1 MSRSRPRAGLRW
13 CAIALGALALGS
25 GVRCEAATPNG
36 APQVRVAQG
45 MLAGVREGR
54 TVAFLGVPYAAAP
67 VGANRWRAPQPL
79 RPWRGVRRARHFAP
93 SCLQTLSPQGFGP
106 WSSEYG
112 VHGRLSEN
120 CLYLNVWAPAHPP
133 HALPVMV
140 WIPGGAFISGSG
152 SVPIYA
158 GQHLAAHGIIVVTLN
173 YRLGVFGFLTD
184 PALAA
189 EALRRHE
196 PPGNWGLQDILAALQ
211 WVRTNIGAFG
221 GNPHEVT
228 LAGQSAG
235 AIAVQDLLTSPLA
248 HGLFERAIAESG
260 LPNSRLPD
268 SPMHMPTLAA
278 AERAGARF
286 ARAKGARTS
295 AALRALPATAL
306 STRAAPMSSPLIMPS
321 IDGRLLPASPEQRLA
336 AGRFLHVPVLIGM
349 TADEN
354 TGFRDT
360 PERLTRAAWSARLH
374 RRFGALA
381 ARFAR
386 LFPAHGPRARARA
399 LRALRRAV
407 GLAALYHW
415 SRLHQAHSRA
425 PVYAYLWT
433 HREPGPHS
441 HRWRVFHS
449 SEIPYVFGT
458 LAAAPQRHFTP
469 LDQAISR
476 QMLHYW
482 VNFIATGNP
491 NGAGLAHWPALTP
504 GPMRIMRLGAH
515 PAPQPILPP
524 RPLRA
529 LRAYLAAGGIP
540 QLY

>member
-1 MSRSRPRAGLRW
+1 MSRSGPKARPRSRAT
-13 CAIALGALALGS
+13 ALCLLALGS
-25 GVRCEAATPNG
+25 AACCRAATPNA
-36 APQVRVAQG
+36 APQIRVAQG
-45 MLAGVREGR
+45 VLEGVRAGH
-54 TVAFLGVPYAAAP
+54 TVAFLGVPYAAP
-67 VGANRWRAPQPL
+67 PIGPNRWRAPQPL
-79 RPWRGVRRARHFAP
+79 RPWEGVRRAQHFAP

-112 VHGRLSEN
+112 VHGALSEN
-120 CLYLNVWAPAHPP
+120 CLYLNVWAPAHPT

-140 WIPGGAFISGSG
+140 WIPGGAFVSGSG

-158 GQHLAAHGIIVVTLN
+158 GKHLAAHGIIVVTLN

-221 GNPHEVT
+221 GNAHEVT

-235 AIAVQDLLTSPLA
+235 AMAVQDLLASPLA
-248 HGLFERAIAESG
+248 QGLFERAIAESG

-268 SPMHMPTLAA
+268 SPMHLATLAA
-278 AERAGARF
+278 AERAGERF
-286 ARAKGARTS
+286 ARAKGALTS
-295 AALRALPATAL
+295 AGLRALSPAAL
-306 STRAAPMSSPLIMPS
+306 STSTAPMSSPLIMPS

-336 AGRFLHVPVLIGM
+336 AGRVANIPMLIGM

-354 TGFRDT
+354 TAFRDT
-360 PERLTRAAWSARLH
+360 PATLTGAAWRARLQ
-374 RRFGALA
+374 RRFGTLA

-386 LFPAHGPRARARA
+386 MFPARSPRGRARA
-399 LRALRRAV
+399 LRAMRRAV

-415 SRLHQAHSRA
+415 SRLREAHLHA

-433 HREPGPHS
+433 HVEPGPHS
-441 HRWRVFHS
+441 HRWRAFHS

-458 LAAAPQRHFTP
+458 LNAAAHRHFTP
-469 LDQAISR
+469 LDHAISR

-491 NGAGLAHWPALTP
+491 NGAGLAHWPALTA
-504 GPMRIMRLGAH
+504 GKMLIMRLGAH
-515 PAPQPILPP
+515 PAAQPILPP
-524 RPLRA
+524 RLLRA
-529 LRAYLAAGGIP
+529 LRAYISAGGIP

>member
-1 MSRSRPRAGLRW
+1 MSR
-13 CAIALGALALGS
+13 ALARTAQRISAAALCALALGV
-25 GVRCEAATPNG
+25 GARCAAATPSPPTR
-36 APQVRVAQG
+36 ARVAQG
-45 MLAGVREGR
+45 MLEGVRAGR
-54 TVAFLGVPYAAAP
+54 TVAFLGVPYAAP
-67 VGANRWRAPQPL
+67 PIGPNRWRAPQPL
-79 RPWRGVRRARHFAP
+79 RPWSGVRRAQHFAP

-112 VHGRLSEN
+112 VHGALSEN
-120 CLYLNVWAPAHPP
+120 CLYLNVWTPLHRT

-152 SVPIYA
+152 SVPIYD
-158 GQHLAAHGIIVVTLN
+158 GEHLAAHGIIVVTVN

-196 PPGNWGLQDILAALQ
+196 PPGNWGLQDILAALR

-221 GNPHEVT
+221 GNPREVT

-235 AIAVQDLLTSPLA
+235 AIAVQDLMASPLA
-248 HGLFERAIAESG
+248 HGLFARAIAESG

-286 ARAKGARTS
+286 ALATGARTS
-295 AALRALPATAL
+295 AALRALPPAAL
-306 STRAAPMSSPLIMPS
+306 RTTAAPMSSPLIMPS
-321 IDGRLLPASPEQRLA
+321 IDGELLPASPEQRLA
-336 AGRFLHVPVLIGM
+336 AGRFAHIPVLIWM
-349 TADEN
+349 TADET

-360 PERLTRAAWSARLH
+360 PETLTSAAWSARLQ

-381 ARFAR
+381 ARVAR
-386 LFPAHGPRARARA
+386 QFPAHSPRARARA
-399 LRALRRAV
+399 LRAVRRAV
-407 GLAALYHW
+407 GLAAIYHW
-415 SRLHQAHSRA
+415 SRLRQAHSHA

-433 HREPGPHS
+433 HLEPGPHS

-458 LAAAPQRHFTP
+458 LRAASQRHFTP
-469 LDQAISR
+469 LDRVVSR
-476 QMLHYW
+476 YMLHYW

-504 GPMRIMRLGAH
+504 ERMRIMRLGAH

-524 RPLRA
+524 RLLSA
-529 LRAYLAAGGIP
+529 LQAYIARGGIP